1 MSPSFALYI
10 HVPFCEKRCIYCDFY
25 STTSGSEVRQR
36 YVEALCRELITQREL
51 MGAGEVKS
59 IYFGGGTPS
68 QLSIGELA
76 QIFQT
81 IRLHYTVNPQA
92 EITFEANPDDVTNE
106 RVGAWQQLGINR
118 VSLGVQTFD
127 DDLLTVLRRRH
138 TAAQAREAVRA
149 LTEGGLTNVSIDLI
163 YGLPLQSLA
172 RFTQDL
178 AEAFAL
184 PITHLSS
191 YALSVEDGTSLS
203 RMVARGELTP
213 ADDELCLA
221 CYEALMDAASQAG
234 FTHYEI
240 SNFAREGYH
249 SRHNTAYWD
258 GTPYLGCGPGAHS
271 YDGKDRRW
279 YNLPHLANYLQSPGT
294 PPQEVETLSVD
305 EQYDDLLFT
314 ALRTRRGLSLQTVAY
329 RFGIH
334 RLDYLRRQAERQLAV
349 GNLEEENGVYRL
361 TRKGIFIS
369 DTIISDLMV

>member
-68 QLSIGELA
+68 QLSIEELA

-191 YALSVEDGTSLS
+191 YALSVEDGTPLS

-271 YDGKDRRW
+271 YNGKDRRW
-279 YNLPHLANYLQSPGT
+279 YNLPHLANYLQSPGI

-314 ALRTRRGLSLQTVAY
+314 ALRTRRGLSLQTVAD

-334 RLDYLRRQAERQLAV
+334 RLDYLRRQAGRQLAV

-369 DTIISDLMV
+369 DTIISDLMA

>member
-92 EITFEANPDDVTNE
+92 EITFEANPDDVTSE

-191 YALSVEDGTSLS
+191 YALSVEDGTPLS

-271 YDGKDRRW
+271 YNGKDRRW

-314 ALRTRRGLSLQTVAY
+314 ALRTRRGLSLQTVAD

-334 RLDYLRRQAERQLAV
+334 SLDYLRRQAERQLAV
-349 GNLEEENGVYRL
+349 GNLEEENGGYRL

-369 DTIISDLMV
+369 DTIISDLMA